1 MSSTWLTHTHGSV
14 SLEDHDEASR
24 QAQRRADKWMIV
36 GAALMGMWAPG
47 LIGFPIFMRGVW
59 LQRQALRAGLSV
71 RPMIV
76 TLIGYLVLID
86 GCLNS
91 LGWALDLVANHTLI
105 NRVLMVGWGNMFD
118 AGYFWHYNEL
128 WVGGA
133 AGPGEKAWVAGL
145 ILTVFSMRCAAAIGF
160 LQMKRWGHQWMIIA
174 CWMGVVIWCG
184 YVFNMTMYADVR
196 FAGVVFP
203 SSAGGSTTSSTSP
216 RSSPSRI
223 CTP

>member
-1 MSSTWLTHTHGSV
+1 MNLPLLNRFSGGKTPAPVDGSV
-14 SLEDHDEASR
+14 SLEDHHEESR
-24 QAQRRADKWMIV
+24 LAQRRADKWMIV

-86 GCLNS
+86 GALNS

-133 AGPGEKAWVAGL
+133 AGPGEKGYVAGPDPDRL
-145 ILTVFSMRCAAAIGF
+145 RHARAP
-160 LQMKRWGHQWMIIA
+160 R
-174 CWMGVVIWCG
+174 
-184 YVFNMTMYADVR
+184 R
-196 FAGVVFP
+196 
-203 SSAGGSTTSSTSP
+203 SASC
-216 RSSPSRI
+216 R
-223 CTP
+223 